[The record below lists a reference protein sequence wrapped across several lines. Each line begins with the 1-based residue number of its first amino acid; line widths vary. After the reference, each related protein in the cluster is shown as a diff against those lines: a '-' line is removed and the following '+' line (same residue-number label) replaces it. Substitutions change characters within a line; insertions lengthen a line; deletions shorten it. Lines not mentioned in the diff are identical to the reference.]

1 MSAISSLNR
10 AVDSIA
16 NNTQTPS
23 WTLLRI
29 LGSAMFMTH
38 GYGKLF
44 GENAQPFMGGGMTTI
59 NIADLVSWP
68 IPMEI
73 NALFIA
79 GVVEFFGGLL
89 IAIGLWTHL
98 AAILAAFIMLMA
110 YLTAHLAWFP
120 TLNNGELAAM
130 YFVAFLVIFSF
141 GPGPCS
147 ADTWLS
153 VRRQEKRKDRM
164 DANKR

>member
-1 MSAISSLNR
+1 MLGKINSLFGAIAENSKEWTWALFRVLSA
-10 AVDSIA
+10 
-16 NNTQTPS
+16 
-23 WTLLRI
+23 
-29 LGSAMFMTH
+29 AMFMTH

-44 GENAQPFMGGGMTTI
+44 GENPQPFMGVGITSI
-59 NIADLVSWP
+59 NIGELVSWP

-73 NALFIA
+73 NALFVT

-89 IAIGLWTHL
+89 ILIGLWTHL
-98 AAILAAFIMLMA
+98 AALLAAFIMLMA

-130 YFVAFLVIFSF
+130 YFVAFLVIFAF
-141 GPGPCS
+141 GPGPYS

-153 VRRQEKRKDRM
+153 VRQQKKRKNRM

>member
-1 MSAISSLNR
+1 MLGKVNSLFAGVAEN
-10 AVDSIA
+10 SKEW
-16 NNTQTPS
+16 T
-23 WTLLRI
+23 WTLFRI
-29 LGSAMFMTH
+29 LCSAMFMTH

-44 GENAQPFMGGGMTTI
+44 GENPQPVTGGGMTTI
-59 NIADLVSWP
+59 NIADLISWP
-68 IPMEI
+68 IPMEV

-79 GVVEFFGGLL
+79 GSVEFFGGLL
-89 IAIGLWTHL
+89 ILIGLWTHL
-98 AAILAAFIMLMA
+98 VALIAVIIMLMA

-130 YFVAFLVIFSF
+130 YFLAYLVIFAF
-141 GPGPCS
+141 GPGPYS

-164 DANKR
+164 DANKL

>member
-1 MSAISSLNR
+1 MLGKINSLCGG
-10 AVDSIA
+10 IA
-16 NNTQTPS
+16 ENSKEWT
-23 WTLLRI
+23 WTLFRVL
-29 LGSAMFMTH
+29 SAAMFMTH
-38 GYGKLF
+38 GYDKLF
-44 GENAQPFMGGGMTTI
+44 GENPQPYMGSGMTSI
-59 NIADLVSWP
+59 NIAELVSWP

-98 AAILAAFIMLMA
+98 AAILAAFLMLMA

-130 YFVAFLVIFSF
+130 YFACFLVIFSF
-141 GPGPCS
+141 GPGPYS

-164 DANKR
+164 NANKR